1 MKNKFVYRYK
11 TKKAKIDKQT
21 YNPKSH
27 HTIHLSKTQQLYET
41 TCKHTFIPQYSRE
54 QQRYFHLKQAYPSL
68 YEGTQE
74 SSNAIHFS
82 PAQLL

>member
-54 QQRYFHLKQAYPSL
+54 KLKRELRASLAKFYPYL
-68 YEGTQE
+68 DGNIILINPLTTG
-74 SSNAIHFS
+74 
-82 PAQLL
+82 